1 MSASGLVQ
9 IDGLTPIKKEDR
21 KQSKVMLLFPPE
33 WVPTAPYL
41 ALPMLTAV
49 LREAGHTVVQRDIN
63 IEMYDHFFSMEF
75 LILVKGRLGM
85 HLKPLQDK
93 EKAGTLTDQE
103 ASQKAVLEDAYAV
116 DVFDLAERAEDA
128 KLVVRGERFYDAEK
142 LERALN
148 TFREAMQYISAAY
161 YPASLVFYP
170 MESNLGYR
178 PGVSQEV
185 FACLDDERVNVYR
198 DICNQLVLPSV
209 SKEKPAVIGISI
221 GTQMQLMAGL
231 TFCKMIKESFPHIKV
246 IIGGNVVT
254 RLQEEWAHHERFF
267 TEVFDAAI
275 LYEGEHALL
284 WYLEA
289 VNGQRAME
297 QVPNLMYRDA
307 DGVKQSKEVYTEKTT
322 ALPLPD
328 FDGFPLDRYFVPE
341 RIIPYLATRGC
352 YWGRCT
358 FCDHG
363 QGYFDQYRGMSAQH
377 VVEQVTALRDKYNC
391 RHFLFSDESY
401 PPALFKKVSQLL
413 VDRNVGI
420 KWTTLIRF
428 EETLQDQAIWDLAAK
443 AGCCTLYYGMESA
456 NERVLNLM
464 DKHARKS
471 VIQNNL
477 HQAAKAGIWNHVM
490 AFYGFPGET
499 RDEALETRQ
508 FVIDNQPVIHSVELF
523 YFVAYRHTPMVRNPD
538 KFGITIHKQE
548 EYDLPLDYYY
558 TLNEPVGI
566 SCLDAMQLCE
576 EFYQRLS
583 ALGGAVNSEYV
594 SYILKFG
601 TNRLPQIYVADEGR
615 RGEDG
620 RRSQVSSPGRWP
632 WPRGREKDGETTLSR
647 VVSRRRVVRIAENAI
662 SRRSRSGVSLRR
674 TARVRLSRHPPC
686 GLVT

>member
-1 MSASGLVQ
+1 MTELVQ
-9 IDGLTPIKKEDR
+9 IKSLASERNGAKKT
-21 KQSKVMLLFPPE
+21 SKVMLLFPPE

-41 ALPMLTAV
+41 ALPSLTAV
-49 LREAGHTVVQRDIN
+49 LREAGHTVIQRDVN
-63 IEMYDHFFSMEF
+63 IEMYDHFFTTEF
-75 LILVKGRLGM
+75 LVWIRARQTMQLRS
-85 HLKPLQDK
+85 LQMK
-93 EKAGTLTDQE
+93 EKRGELTDQE
-103 ASQKAVLEDAYAV
+103 AGQLAVLEQIMTV
-116 DVFDLAERAEDA
+116 DVFDLAARAEDA
-128 KLVVRGERFYDAEK
+128 KRVVRGEKFYEADK
-142 LERALN
+142 LEVALN
-148 TFREAMQYISAAY
+148 TFREAMQFISAAY

-178 PGVSQEV
+178 PGVSKELL
-185 FACLDDERVNVYR
+185 ACLDDEQVNVYR
-198 DICNQLVLPSV
+198 DICNQLVLPAV
-209 SKEKPAVIGISI
+209 AKERPDAVGLSI
-221 GTQMQLMAGL
+221 GTQMQLIAGL
-231 TFCKMIKESFPHIKV
+231 TFCKMIKETFPDVHV
-246 IIGGNVVT
+246 VIGGNVVT
-254 RLQEEWAHHERFF
+254 RLQEEWPQHEQFF
-267 TEVFDAAI
+267 KEIFDTAI

-284 WYLEA
+284 WLIEA
-289 VNGQRAME
+289 LNGQREMAS
-297 QVPNLMYRDA
+297 VPNLMYRTA
-307 DGVKQSKEVYTEKTT
+307 EGVQQNKEIYTEKMA

-328 FDGFPLDRYFVPE
+328 FDGFPLDHYFVPE

-363 QGYFDQYRGMSAQH
+363 QGYFDQYRGMTAQH
-377 VVEQVTALRDKYNC
+377 VVDQVKALRDKYQC

-413 VDRNVGI
+413 VDQDVGI

-464 DKHARKS
+464 DKHAKKS

-477 HQAAKAGIWNHVM
+477 QLAAKAGIWNHVM

-523 YFVAYRHTPMVRNPD
+523 YFVAYRHTPMVRNPE

-566 SCLDAMQLCE
+566 SCMDAMQLCE
-576 EFYQRLS
+576 EFYKNDFQPW
-583 ALGGAVNSEYV
+583 AVRVNAREHV
-594 SYILKFG
+594 FLYISKFG
-601 TNRLPQIYVADEGR
+601 TNKLPQIYAQRQTVGVSDSVSGLVTWPVAKGE
-615 RGEDG
+615 GEDG
-620 RRSQVSSPGRWP
+620 SM
-632 WPRGREKDGETTLSR
+632 SR
-647 VVSRRRVVRIAENAI
+647 VVSH
-662 SRRSRSGVSLRR
+662 SVS
-674 TARVRLSRHPPC
+674 
-686 GLVT
+686 